1 MQTKKVRRK
10 EIIKA
15 LQATSNNYIFITF
28 LDEKKIHIKDRNIS
42 LIVNDLGES

>member
-15 LQATSNNYIFITF
+15 IQSTSDNYIFITF
-28 LDEKKIHIKDRNIS
+28 LDEQKIHIKDRSIS
-42 LIVNDLGES
+42 LIVNDLGEN